1 MKILINLFGVDVRNK
16 QALTL
21 PQETLP
27 LREVVQAVD
36 ARERGF
42 FQKFLRQDLSPA
54 EDTVVLVNGRNI
66 LSLGK
71 WDTPI
76 REGDEI
82 SFMVPVAGG

>member
-1 MKILINLFGVDVRNK
+1 MRILINLFGVEVRNK
-16 QALTL
+16 QAVAL

-36 ARERGF
+36 AREPGF
-42 FQKFLRQDLSPA
+42 FKKFLRQDLSPA
-54 EDTVVLVNGRNI
+54 EDAVVLVNGRNI
-66 LSLGK
+66 LSLGG